1 MSTYVVS
8 EAPTATLMTP
18 TNARL
23 ELTIASDDDGIT
35 DAELESKIAD
45 ATGRVEDMSG
55 HILLPQT
62 MQLKLDDWP
71 RGGIIQIEK
80 YPVNDSDLAITYKNE
95 AGTDT
100 PLASTDYDADMD
112 SYPARILLKETYDL
126 EEDALNRITVEF
138 KAGHAAGTVP
148 KGLMDAFKMFL
159 WDAFEDRIDKP
170 LSKGVNNLLTRAEQI
185 CLRHRKTIF

>member
-8 EAPTATLMTP
+8 EAPTAALMTADL
-18 TNARL
+18 ARV
-23 ELTIASDDDGIT
+23 ELTIAADDDGIT

-71 RGGIIQIEK
+71 RGDIIQIEK
-80 YPVNDSDLAITYKNE
+80 YPVNETDLAITYKNE

-100 PLASTDYDADMD
+100 PLSASDYDVDMD

-138 KAGHAAGTVP
+138 KAGHAASEVP

-159 WDAFEDRIDKP
+159 WAAFEDRKDEA
-170 LSKGVNNLLTRAEQI
+170 LSRGVNYILTRAEQI